1 MSPARLL
8 LDSTRRSAEPTARAT
23 REGAGPNATT
33 DRFYRRVIRE
43 LRAAGIEVLVGG
55 GYALERYLGI
65 GRLVKDL
72 DLFLRPEDVAKA
84 LDHLG
89 RRVRCATELTFP
101 HWLAKIRKRGD
112 HVDFIFNG
120 GNGITAVDDD
130 WFNYAV
136 PSMVLDEPVSLCPVE
151 EMIWSKAFVMERE
164 RYDGA
169 DVAHLLHACAGTLD
183 WDRLTR
189 RFGRHWRVLLAH
201 LTLFGFIYPSE
212 RARIPEP
219 VMRRCL
225 YLLEQE
231 MKNAPARRVCRGT
244 LTSRAQ
250 YLVDLELW
258 GYEDA
263 RLAPYGSMT
272 EEDTSIWTAAIDTG
286 ASRPLGERP
295 RDAAAPGGAANAPAN
310 PSNGGS
316 DGPMI

>member
-1 MSPARLL
+1 MPTDPARHP
-8 LDSTRRSAEPTARAT
+8 SRNVRA
-23 REGAGPNATT
+23 PH
-33 DRFYRRVIRE
+33 RFYRRVLRE
-43 LRAAGIEVLVGG
+43 LEEAGIPVLVGG

-72 DLFLRPEDVAKA
+72 DLFLRSGDVART
-84 LDHLG
+84 LEHLG
-89 RRVRCATELTFP
+89 RHPDWQTELTFP
-101 HWLAKIRKRGD
+101 HWLGKVKKRSD
-112 HVDFIFNG
+112 HVDLIFNA
-120 GNGITAVDDD
+120 GNGVCSVDDD
-130 WFNYAV
+130 WFTHAV
-136 PSMVLDEPVSLCPVE
+136 PSHVLDVPVLLCPVE

-169 DVAHLLHACAGTLD
+169 DVAHLLHACADTLD
-183 WDRLTR
+183 WERLTR
-189 RFGRHWRVLLAH
+189 RFGRHWRILFAH

-212 RARIPEP
+212 RRRIPEA

-225 YLLEQE
+225 SLLEQE
-231 MKNAPARRVCRGT
+231 MRTASSRRICRGT

-272 EEDTSIWTAAIDTG
+272 EEDTSIWTAAIDAD

-295 RDAAAPGGAANAPAN
+295 RDAAAVSPSTTESPAPTGGTH
-310 PSNGGS
+310 NGS
-316 DGPMI
+316 M

>member
-1 MSPARLL
+1 MSQTMLAQNLGT
-8 LDSTRRSAEPTARAT
+8 STL
-23 REGAGPNATT
+23 
-33 DRFYRRVIRE
+33 RFYRRVLRE
-43 LRAAGIEVLVGG
+43 LTAGGIDFLVGG

-72 DLFLRPEDVAKA
+72 DLFLRAADVQKA

-89 RRVRCATELTFP
+89 RRLGCDAELTFP
-101 HWLAKIRKRGD
+101 HWLGKVRKRGD
-112 HVDFIFNG
+112 HVDFIFNA
-120 GNGITAVDDD
+120 GNGVCVVDDD

-136 PSMVLDEPVSLCPVE
+136 PSRVLDVPVLLCPVE

-169 DVAHLLHACAGTLD
+169 DVAHLLHACAGSLD
-183 WDRLTR
+183 WDRLSQ
-189 RFGRHWRVLLAH
+189 RFGKHWRILFAH

-212 RARIPEP
+212 RRRIPEA
-219 VMRRCL
+219 VMRECVR
-225 YLLEQE
+225 LLDHE
-231 MKNAPARRVCRGT
+231 MRHASSRRLCRGT

-263 RLAPYGSMT
+263 RLAPHGSMS
-272 EEDTSIWTAAIDTG
+272 EEDASIWTAAIDAE

-295 RDAAAPGGAANAPAN
+295 REALASNDLPIGGTT
-310 PSNGGS
+310 NGS
-316 DGPMI
+316 M

>member
-1 MSPARLL
+1 MSQAVLPM
-8 LDSTRRSAEPTARAT
+8 EPVAPAT
-23 REGAGPNATT
+23 RDAAGSSSSTH
-33 DRFYRRVIRE
+33 RFYRRVLSE
-43 LRAAGIEVLVGG
+43 LNAAGIDFLVGG

-65 GRLVKDL
+65 GRPVKDL
-72 DLFLRPEDVAKA
+72 DLFLRLGDVQSA

-89 RRVRCATELTFP
+89 RRIGGDTELTFP
-101 HWLAKIRKRGD
+101 HWLGKILRKGD
-112 HVDFIFNG
+112 HVDLIFNA
-120 GNGITAVDDD
+120 GNGVCGVDDD
-130 WFNYAV
+130 WFRHAV
-136 PSMVLDEPVSLCPVE
+136 ASRVLDVPVSLCPVE

-169 DVAHLLHACAGTLD
+169 DIAHLLHACADTLD
-183 WDRLTR
+183 WTRLTR
-189 RFGRHWRVLLAH
+189 RFGRHWRVLFAH

-212 RARIPEP
+212 RRRIPEG

-231 MKNAPARRVCRGT
+231 MRNAPSRRICRGT

-272 EEDTSIWTAAIDTG
+272 EEEASIWTAAID
-286 ASRPLGERP
+286 ADVSRPLGEATAKR
-295 RDAAAPGGAANAPAN
+295 
-310 PSNGGS
+310 S
-316 DGPMI
+316 GP